1 MFDGRV
7 LADLLTLLIADH
19 GEIWPPSKSGGYVGS
34 ATSSLHILMLMMLAY
49 MNNVDTQLQQCVSL
63 GVWVW
68 SDACTLSCMFLV
80 LQPQH
85 FVQFVVS

>member
-34 ATSSLHILMLMMLAY
+34 ATSSLHYSNADDAGLY
-49 MNNVDTQLQQCVSL
+49 EQCGHTVATMRQSWCL
-63 GVWVW
+63 GVVG
-68 SDACTLSCMFLV
+68 CMHAVMHVFGFATTAFCPV
-80 LQPQH
+80 CG
-85 FVQFVVS
+85 